1 MCCSE
6 GNDISI
12 EKEMLDELNSYLSSK
27 DLKEEESDN
36 NVSLESFFED

>member
-6 GNDISI
+6 GDNVSI

-27 DLKEEESDN
+27 DLKEKESN
-36 NVSLESFFED
+36 NDVSLESFFED